1 VKQFFAVVESLIAVV
16 LVLVGVIGIS
26 YRSFREGGWVTQGFS
41 KAVNAYVEYPLI
53 ALGMTVALFFIYRAW
68 RDRKSQGRGGK
79 TFDYIVYVFM
89 AAGIYFIG
97 HYVLT
102 GRL

>member
-1 VKQFFAVVESLIAVV
+1 VKQFFAVLESLIAII
-16 LVLVGVIGIS
+16 LVLVGVTGIS
-26 YRSFREGGWVTQGFS
+26 YRSFREGGWITQGFS
-41 KAVNAYVEYPLI
+41 KAVNTYVEYPAI
-53 ALGMTVALFFIYRAW
+53 ALGTTVALFFIYRAW
-68 RDRKSQGRGGK
+68 RDRRDEGRRSK
-79 TFDYIVYVFM
+79 VFDYIVYVFM